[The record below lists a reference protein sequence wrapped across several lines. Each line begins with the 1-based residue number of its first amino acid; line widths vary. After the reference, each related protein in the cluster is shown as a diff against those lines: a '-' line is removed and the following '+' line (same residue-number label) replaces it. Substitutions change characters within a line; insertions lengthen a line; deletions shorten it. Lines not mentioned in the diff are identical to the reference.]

1 MNRDAPACVEMR
13 ERLLEA
19 DPAELLGE
27 GDSTVAL
34 HVAGCAACTAA
45 AQRILRSQ
53 QELADALSQLS
64 ARRAPAGDARV
75 VSAGT
80 GASVK
85 SAGRV
90 VSVDTSASAKS
101 TGRPALG
108 ARRSL
113 LRVMPPVAAA
123 AVLMLFLLQQRA
135 TDELPRLEPVPEP
148 TAYALDMPV
157 VNATGGSDVAVMQ
170 TSNPNITVVWF
181 LTRERQ

>member
-1 MNRDAPACVEMR
+1 MNRDTPACVEMR

-45 AQRILRSQ
+45 ARRILRSQ

-64 ARRAPAGDARV
+64 ARAAPAADG
-75 VSAGT
+75 G
-80 GASVK
+80 
-85 SAGRV
+85 V
-90 VSVDTSASAKS
+90 VSVGSGASAES
-101 TGRPALG
+101 AVRPARG

-113 LRVMPPVAAA
+113 LRVMPPLAAA
-123 AVLMLFLLQQRA
+123 AVLVLFLLQPRA
-135 TDELPRLEPVPEP
+135 AEELPRLEPVPEP
-148 TAYALDMPV
+148 TAYALDMPM
-157 VNATGGSDVAVMQ
+157 VNATDGSDVAVMQ

-181 LTRERQ
+181 LTQERQ

>member
-34 HVAGCAACTAA
+34 HVAGCPACTAA
-45 AQRILRSQ
+45 ARRILRSQ

-64 ARRAPAGDARV
+64 ARAAPA
-75 VSAGT
+75 AG
-80 GASVK
+80 
-85 SAGRV
+85 V
-90 VSVDTSASAKS
+90 VSVDLGASAES
-101 TGRPALG
+101 AVRPARG

-113 LRVMPPVAAA
+113 LRVMPPLAAA
-123 AVLMLFLLQQRA
+123 AVLVLFLLQPRA
-135 TDELPRLEPVPEP
+135 ADELPRLEPVPEP
-148 TAYALDMPV
+148 TAYALDMPM
-157 VNATGGSDVAVMQ
+157 VNATDGSDVAVMQ

-181 LTRERQ
+181 LTQERQ

>member
-45 AQRILRSQ
+45 ARRVLRSQ

-64 ARRAPAGDARV
+64 DRAAPAPGARV
-75 VSAGT
+75 VSVG
-80 GASVK
+80 
-85 SAGRV
+85 SA
-90 VSVDTSASAKS
+90 ASAES
-101 TGRPALG
+101 AVRPARG

-113 LRVMPPVAAA
+113 LRVMPPLAAA
-123 AVLMLFLLQQRA
+123 AVLVLFLLQQRA
-135 TDELPRLEPVPEP
+135 ADELPRLEPVPEP
-148 TAYALDMPV
+148 TAYAPDMPV
-157 VNATGGSDVAVMQ
+157 VNATDGSDVAVMQ
-170 TSNPNITVVWF
+170 TTNPNITVVWF
-181 LTRERQ
+181 LKRERQ

>member
-1 MNRDAPACVEMR
+1 MNRDTPACVEMR

-45 AQRILRSQ
+45 ARRILRSQ

-64 ARRAPAGDARV
+64 ARAAPA
-75 VSAGT
+75 AG
-80 GASVK
+80 
-85 SAGRV
+85 V
-90 VSVDTSASAKS
+90 VSVDLGASAES
-101 TGRPALG
+101 AVRPARG

-113 LRVMPPVAAA
+113 LRVMPPLAAA
-123 AVLMLFLLQQRA
+123 AVLVLFLLQPRA
-135 TDELPRLEPVPEP
+135 ADELPRLEPVPEP
-148 TAYALDMPV
+148 TAYALDMPM
-157 VNATGGSDVAVMQ
+157 VNATDGSDVAVMQ